1 MQTYSDEQFSAP
13 TLLTSKQPMPVSQ
26 KAEASKI
33 REYIRFEAVDF
44 NTKGLSK
51 TVPGRHKHGKVFLY
65 HGAAALGSNH
75 EVMVVPEEVLAAGCQ
90 NTELIPDW
98 STEQILPWAC
108 RPEKG
113 IVVKRVYCEQV
124 KAPLPR
130 SICRKLVDNLKS
142 EHGLEIFAGGEL
154 EFVLAKPGEKE
165 PKSWEP
171 YFDGPEIFTTLQNSK
186 AMDFCYELEDNMEQV
201 GVDIR
206 TMNAEYGAGQVELT
220 FTPKFGLEAADMT
233 ATFRTGTKEIAQQH
247 GLRATFMA
255 KPFGV
260 SGVGSG
266 GHFNFSLWRRDM
278 AMQSDDGHAISKASA
293 GCSSAF
299 HDFQDPEGLSS
310 VARKFLAGVLEHA
323 PALEALC
330 SPTVPCYSRHG
341 NWAPVIAN
349 WGPENRL
356 AAVRVKSSPKA
367 APEECYM
374 ELRMPSASANPYLVM
389 AALIAAGQDGL
400 RRDLQ
405 LPPANQTQDDGAKLL
420 PKSLPEALAAL
431 EADQHMKSCLGE
443 DFVRWYCA
451 TKRAEIARIEEDL
464 SKMEG
469 TESNISSVWQRL
481 YMEFI

>member
-1 MQTYSDEQFSAP
+1 MQTYSVNSFVP
-13 TLLTSKQPMPVSQ
+13 TLLTSKKPGPVSQ
-26 KAEASKI
+26 KAEASKT

-51 TVPGRHKHGKVFLY
+51 TVPGRHKHSKVFLY
-65 HGAAALGSNH
+65 HGAVALGSNH

-124 KAPLPR
+124 KVPLPR
-130 SICRKLVDNLKS
+130 SICRKLVENLKS

-154 EFVLAKPGEKE
+154 EFVLAKPGKE

-186 AMDFCYELEDNMEQV
+186 AMDLCYELEDNMEQV

-220 FTPKFGLEAADMT
+220 FSPKFGLEAADMT

-266 GHFNFSLWRRDM
+266 GHFNFSLWRRDT
-278 AMQSDDGHAISKASA
+278 SA
-293 GCSSAF
+293 GCSAF
-299 HDFQDPEGLSS
+299 HDPQDPEGLSS
-310 VARKFLAGVLEHA
+310 VARRFLAGVLEHA

-341 NWAPVIAN
+341 NWAPVTAN
-349 WGPENRL
+349 WGLENRL
-356 AAVRVKSSPKA
+356 AAVRVKSSPTA

-400 RRDLQ
+400 RRGLQ
-405 LPPANQTQDDGAKLL
+405 LPPASQTQDDGAKLL

-443 DFVRWYCA
+443 DLVRWYCA

-469 TESNISSVWQRL
+469 TESDIISVWQGL